1 MNSIVKYLIKE
12 NISITTAESCTGG
25 LIASEI
31 VKHQGVSAIYSGSIV
46 SYSNEIKHKLL
57 GVSEE
62 VLENFG
68 AVSSECVKEMLIGVE
83 KIFGS
88 DISIAVSGI
97 AGPDGGS
104 REKPVGTVFIGV
116 KYKNS
121 LKIEKN
127 LFKGDRIQIQQS
139 TKNRALEMVENFF

>member
-1 MNSIVKYLIKE
+1 MENLIKYLIKN

-31 VKHQGVSAIYSGSIV
+31 VKHPGVSKIYSGSIV
-46 SYSNEIKHKLL
+46 SYSNEIKEKLL
-57 GVSEE
+57 KVNKET
-62 VLENFG
+62 LESFG
-68 AVSSECVKEMLIGVE
+68 AVSSECVEEMLDGVGE
-83 KIFGS
+83 IFKS

-127 LFKGDRIQIQQS
+127 LFKGDREQIQKMA
-139 TKNRALEMVENFF
+139 KNRAFEMVENFF

>member
-1 MNSIVKYLIKE
+1 LPFPRYPNWFIFHFGQLSL
-12 NISITTAESCTGG
+12 
-25 LIASEI
+25 
-31 VKHQGVSAIYSGSIV
+31 SAIYSGSIV
-46 SYSNEIKHKLL
+46 SYSNEIKEKLL
-57 GVSEE
+57 KVNKET
-62 VLENFG
+62 LESFG
-68 AVSSECVKEMLIGVE
+68 AVSSECVKEMLDGVGE
-83 KIFGS
+83 IFKS

-127 LFKGDRIQIQQS
+127 LFKGDREQIQKMA
-139 TKNRALEMVENFF
+139 KNRAFEMVKNFF